1 MPSSVIPLPP
11 VMATRPRRVLAID
24 DDDGLLDM
32 LNLLLRQTDFDLRTA
47 RGGKTGL
54 ELAITWEP
62 DVILLDLGMPDLDGA
77 TFLEQ
82 YRKATASPAPV
93 VLLTGALDGVSRAT
107 ELGVSMFLSKPFDL
121 GTLVDVV
128 DVYASRSGKDIAPG

>member
-1 MPSSVIPLPP
+1 MPSSVIPFPP
-11 VMATRPRRVLAID
+11 AVATRPRRVLAID

-32 LNLLLRQTDFDLRTA
+32 LNLLLVQTDFDLRTA

-77 TFLEQ
+77 TFLEK
-82 YRKATASPAPV
+82 YRQSTTSPAPV

-128 DVYASRSGKDIAPG
+128 DVYASRNGKDLALG

>member
-1 MPSSVIPLPP
+1 MAAAVIPFRPE
-11 VMATRPRRVLAID
+11 VATRRPRVLAID

-128 DVYASRSGKDIAPG
+128 DVYASRSGKDVALS